1 MERDDKTRTLDDV
14 AQWFSTVKPGF
25 DNRLTMYSA
34 KSLSPY
40 FYGSRALEIGAADG
54 QMTQILSEH
63 FHRLV
68 VVEGSPIYC
77 EALRE
82 KFGSRVEIVCT
93 LVEEFET
100 HEEFDTILLAHI
112 LEHLEDPVRVM
123 LCVSR
128 WLAHDGRILIAVPNA
143 NSIHRLVAVKMG
155 ILGRPDEFS
164 IRDQELGHKRVYTLE
179 SLRSHISSAG
189 LEVEAIGGILF
200 KPLTNSQMEKW
211 FTEQMLN
218 GFYELGKD
226 FPEYAAEIYA
236 VCRLPKS

>member
-1 MERDDKTRTLDDV
+1 MEQDDKTRTLDEV

-25 DNRLTMYSA
+25 DNKLTLYSA

-40 FYGSRALEIGAADG
+40 FHGSRALEVGAADG
-54 QMTQILSEH
+54 QMTQILQEH
-63 FHRLV
+63 FHRLK

-77 EALRE
+77 EVLRK
-82 KFGSRVEIVCT
+82 KFGTRVEIVCA

-100 HEEFDTILLAHI
+100 DDEFDTILLAHI
-112 LEHLEDPVRVM
+112 LEHLEDPVRV
-123 LCVSR
+123 LLRASR

-155 ILGRPDEFS
+155 ILSRPDEFG
-164 IRDQELGHKRVYTLE
+164 IRDQELGHKRVYTVE

-189 LEVEAIGGILF
+189 LEIEVMGGIFF
-200 KPLTNSQMEKW
+200 KPLTNNQMEKW
-211 FTEQMLN
+211 FTEQMLD

-236 VCRLPKS
+236 VCRLPR